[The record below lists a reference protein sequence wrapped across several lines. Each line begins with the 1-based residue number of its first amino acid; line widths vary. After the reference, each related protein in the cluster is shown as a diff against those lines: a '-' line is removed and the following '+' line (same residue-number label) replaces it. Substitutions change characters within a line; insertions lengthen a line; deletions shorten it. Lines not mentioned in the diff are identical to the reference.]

1 MNIHLKAAWR
11 NIFRNKRRTFITGTA
26 IALGLASLIFSDALV
41 KGTTDSLINTATGS
55 FSGQGQIHAAGFRET
70 QETSRVIA
78 GADAVLARLAGD
90 ARIKAFTPRTLNFAM
105 ASSASEVSPV
115 LMVGV
120 APDSE
125 GNFSKISEAIV
136 EGRFF
141 EDAATGGGRRANSQ
155 DIILG
160 AKLIETLQARLGDRL
175 VLTAAEA
182 GSDDLAQ
189 EMFRI
194 SGIFRFAIDEM
205 DKGMVFVRLSKA
217 QDMLNLNKGVHQIAL
232 SLKDPRMASD
242 ETNPLWKDYSSE
254 GNEAVGW
261 PVLFPQLKAV
271 SSLAGFA
278 TAIIGVLL
286 FGIIALGIIN
296 TLFMSVYERMFEFG
310 VLRAVG
316 TRPGGLRK
324 LVVFEAG
331 ALGLLSSGL
340 GIVLGFVVTFIVCK
354 TGLDYRGIEYMGV
367 SFKDLLY
374 PVMTVEQFII
384 YPIIVFLFTVLVGLY
399 PAGYASKM
407 SITKAMRRTL

>member
-11 NIFRNKRRTFITGTA
+11 NLFRNKRRTFITGTA
-26 IALGLASLIFSDALV
+26 IALGLAALIFTDALV

-55 FSGQGQIHAAGFRET
+55 FSGEGQIHGAGFRET
-70 QETSRVIA
+70 QEADRVIA
-78 GADAVLARLAGD
+78 GADDILARLAGD
-90 ARIKAFTPRTLNFAM
+90 PRVKTFTPRTLNFAM

-120 APDSE
+120 EPDSE
-125 GNFSKISEAIV
+125 RKFSKFGEAIV

-141 EDAATGGGRRANSQ
+141 EDIAAAGKSGGSSQ
-155 DIILG
+155 DIVLG
-160 AKLIETLQARLGDRL
+160 VKLAETLQARLGDRI
-175 VLTAAEA
+175 VLTAAQA
-182 GSDDLAQ
+182 GSDNLAQ

-194 SGIFRFAIDEM
+194 SGIYRFAIDEM

-217 QDMLNLNKGVHQIAL
+217 QDVLDLKKGVHQIAL
-232 SLKDPRMASD
+232 TLKDPKVASN
-242 ETNPLWKDYSSE
+242 ETYPLWKDYSND

-271 SSLAGFA
+271 SALAGFA
-278 TAIIGVLL
+278 TAIIGILL

-316 TRPGGLRK
+316 TRPGGIRK
-324 LVVFEAG
+324 LVVYEAG

-340 GIVLGFVVTFIVCK
+340 GIILGFVVTFIICK

>member
-26 IALGLASLIFSDALV
+26 IALGLAALIFTDALV

-55 FSGQGQIHAAGFRET
+55 FSGQAQIHAAGFRET
-70 QETSRVIA
+70 QETSLVVA

-90 ARIKAFTPRTLNFAM
+90 FRIKSFTPRTLNFAM

-115 LMVGV
+115 LMIGI

-125 GNFSKISEAIV
+125 RRFSKTSQALI

-141 EDAATGGGRRANSQ
+141 EDAASGGAGGGSSQ
-155 DIILG
+155 DIVIG
-160 AKLIETLQARLGDRL
+160 TKLAETLQARLGDRL
-175 VLTAAEA
+175 VLTAAQA
-182 GSDDLAQ
+182 GTDELAQ

-205 DKGMVFVRLSKA
+205 DGGMVFVRLSKA
-217 QDMLNLNKGVHQIAL
+217 QEMINLNNGIHQIAL
-232 SLKDPRMASD
+232 TLTDSETASD
-242 ETNPLWKDYSSE
+242 ETDPFWKDYSDE
-254 GNEAVGW
+254 RNEAVGW
-261 PVLFPQLKAV
+261 PILFPQLKAV

-324 LVVFEAG
+324 LVVYEAG
-331 ALGLLSSGL
+331 ALGLLSCGL
-340 GIVLGFVVTFIVCK
+340 GIVLGFIATFIVCK

-407 SITKAMRRTL
+407 NVTKAMRRTL

>member
-26 IALGLASLIFSDALV
+26 IALGLAALIFSDALV

-55 FSGQGQIHAAGFRET
+55 FSGDGQIHAAGFRET
-70 QETSRVIA
+70 QETSAVIA
-78 GADAVLARLAGD
+78 GADAVLGRLAGD
-90 ARIKAFTPRTLNFAM
+90 ARINAFTPRTLNFAM

-115 LMVGV
+115 MMIGI

-125 GNFSKISEAIV
+125 RKFSKLAEAVSE
-136 EGRFF
+136 GSFF
-141 EDAATGGGRRANSQ
+141 EAGARGANPQ
-155 DIILG
+155 DIIIG
-160 AKLIETLQARLGDRL
+160 AKLAETLQAQLGDRL
-175 VLTAAEA
+175 VLTAAQA
-182 GSDDLAQ
+182 GTDELSQ
-189 EMFRI
+189 EMFRV

-217 QDMLNLNKGVHQIAL
+217 QEMLNLKHGIHQIAL
-232 SLKDPRMASD
+232 TLKDPELALND
-242 ETNPLWKDYSSE
+242 ADPIWKDYSKG

-271 SSLAGFA
+271 SSLAGFF

-316 TRPGGLRK
+316 TRPGGIRK
-324 LVVFEAG
+324 LVVYEAG
-331 ALGLLSSGL
+331 ALGLLSCGL
-340 GIVLGFVVTFIVCK
+340 GIVLGFVVTFIICK

-407 SITKAMRRTL
+407 GIGKAMRRTL

>member
-11 NIFRNKRRTFITGTA
+11 NLFRNKRRTFITGTA
-26 IALGLASLIFSDALV
+26 IALGLAALIFTDALV

-55 FSGQGQIHAAGFRET
+55 FSGEGQINSAGFRET
-70 QETSRVIA
+70 QETGRVIA
-78 GADAVLARLAGD
+78 GADNVLARLAHD
-90 ARIKAFTPRTLNFAM
+90 SRVKAFAPRTLNFAM

-115 LMVGV
+115 LMVGI

-125 GNFSKISEAIV
+125 RKFSKIAEAIV

-141 EDAATGGGRRANSQ
+141 ENIAAAGKRGGSSQ
-155 DIILG
+155 DIVLG
-160 AKLIETLQARLGDRL
+160 VKLAETLQARLGDRL
-175 VLTAAEA
+175 VLTAAQA
-182 GSDDLAQ
+182 GSDNLAQ

-194 SGIFRFAIDEM
+194 SGIYRFAIDEM
-205 DKGMVFVRLSKA
+205 DKGIVFVRLSKA
-217 QDMLNLNKGVHQIAL
+217 QDMLDLKKGVHQIAL
-232 SLKDPRMASD
+232 TLKDPKMASN
-242 ETNPLWKDYSSE
+242 ETDPLWKDYSND

-271 SSLAGFA
+271 SALAGFA

-316 TRPGGLRK
+316 TRPGGIRK
-324 LVVFEAG
+324 LVVYEAG
-331 ALGLLSSGL
+331 ALGLLSSVL
-340 GIVLGFVVTFIVCK
+340 GIILGFVVTFIICK

-374 PVMTVEQFII
+374 PVMTVEQFIV
-384 YPIIVFLFTVLVGLY
+384 YPIIVFLFTMLVGLY

>member
-11 NIFRNKRRTFITGTA
+11 NLFRNKRRTFITGTA
-26 IALGLASLIFSDALV
+26 IALGLAALIFTDALV

-55 FSGQGQIHAAGFRET
+55 FSGEGQIHSAGFRET
-70 QETSRVIA
+70 QETGRVIA
-78 GADAVLARLAGD
+78 GADDILARLAGD
-90 ARIKAFTPRTLNFAM
+90 PRIKSFSPRTLNFAM

-115 LMVGV
+115 LMVGI

-125 GNFSKISEAIV
+125 RKFSKIAEAIV

-141 EDAATGGGRRANSQ
+141 EDIRAAGKRGRGSQ
-155 DIILG
+155 DIVLG
-160 AKLIETLQARLGDRL
+160 VKLAETLQARLGDRL
-175 VLTAAEA
+175 VLTAAQA
-182 GSDDLAQ
+182 GSDNLAQ

-194 SGIFRFAIDEM
+194 SGIYRFAIDEM

-217 QDMLNLNKGVHQIAL
+217 QDMLDLNKGIHQIAL
-232 SLKDPRMASD
+232 TLKDPKMASN
-242 ETNPLWKDYSSE
+242 ETDPLWKDYSTD

-261 PVLFPQLKAV
+261 PVLFPQLKVV
-271 SSLAGFA
+271 SALAGFA

-316 TRPGGLRK
+316 TRPGGIRK
-324 LVVFEAG
+324 LVVYEAG

-340 GIVLGFVVTFIVCK
+340 GIILGFVVTFIICK

-407 SITKAMRRTL
+407 SITKAMRKTL

>member
-11 NIFRNKRRTFITGTA
+11 NLFRNKRRTFITGTA
-26 IALGLASLIFSDALV
+26 IALGLAALIFTDALV

-55 FSGQGQIHAAGFRET
+55 FSGEGQINSAGFRET
-70 QETSRVIA
+70 QETGRVIA
-78 GADAVLARLAGD
+78 GADDILARLAHD
-90 ARIKAFTPRTLNFAM
+90 SRVKAFAPRTLNFAM

-115 LMVGV
+115 LMVGIV
-120 APDSE
+120 PDSE
-125 GNFSKISEAIV
+125 RKFSKIAEAIV

-141 EDAATGGGRRANSQ
+141 ENIAAAGKRGGSSQ
-155 DIILG
+155 DIVLG
-160 AKLIETLQARLGDRL
+160 VKLAETLQARLGDRL
-175 VLTAAEA
+175 VLTAAQA
-182 GSDDLAQ
+182 GSDNLAQ

-194 SGIFRFAIDEM
+194 SGIYRFAIDEM

-217 QDMLNLNKGVHQIAL
+217 QDMLDLKKGVHQIAL
-232 SLKDPRMASD
+232 TLKDPKMASN
-242 ETNPLWKDYSSE
+242 ETDPLWKDYSND

-271 SSLAGFA
+271 SALAGFA

-316 TRPGGLRK
+316 TRPGGIRK
-324 LVVFEAG
+324 LVVYEAG

-340 GIVLGFVVTFIVCK
+340 GIILGFVVTFIICK

>member
-26 IALGLASLIFSDALV
+26 IAFGLAALIFSDAIV

-55 FSGQGQIHAAGFRET
+55 FSGEGQIHAAGFRET
-70 QETSRVIA
+70 QETGRVIA
-78 GADAVLARLAGD
+78 GAEDVLARLAGD
-90 ARIKAFTPRTLNFAM
+90 LRVKLFTPRTLNFAM
-105 ASSASEVSPV
+105 VSSAGEVSPV

-120 APDSE
+120 EPESE
-125 GNFSKISEAIV
+125 RKFSKIGEAVV

-141 EDAATGGGRRANSQ
+141 EAAAPAGGRGGRSQ
-155 DIILG
+155 DIVLG
-160 AKLIETLQARLGDRL
+160 VKLAETLQARLGDRL
-175 VLTAAEA
+175 VLTAAQA
-182 GSDDLAQ
+182 GSDELAQ

-194 SGIFRFAIDEM
+194 SGIYRFAIDEM

-217 QDMLNLNKGVHQIAL
+217 QDMLNLKKGIHQIAL
-232 SLKDPRMASD
+232 TLRDPKMASNVID
-242 ETNPLWKDYSSE
+242 PLWKDYSND

-271 SSLAGFA
+271 SALAGFA
-278 TAIIGVLL
+278 TAIIGALL

-316 TRPGGLRK
+316 TRPGGIRK
-324 LVVFEAG
+324 LVIYEAG

-340 GIVLGFVVTFIVCK
+340 GIVLGFIITFIICK
-354 TGLDYRGIEYMGV
+354 TGLDYRGIEYIGV

>member
-26 IALGLASLIFSDALV
+26 IALGLAALIFTDALV

-70 QETSRVIA
+70 QEISLVIA
-78 GADAVLARLAGD
+78 GADSVLARMAGD
-90 ARIKAFTPRTLNFAM
+90 SRIKAFTPRTLSFAM

-115 LMVGV
+115 MMIGV

-125 GNFSKISEAIV
+125 RRFSKISEAVI

-141 EDAATGGGRRANSQ
+141 EDAASGGGRAQ
-155 DIILG
+155 DVILG
-160 AKLIETLQARLGDRL
+160 AKLAETLQARLGDRL
-175 VLTAAEA
+175 VLTAAQA
-182 GSDDLAQ
+182 GSDELAQ

-217 QDMLNLNKGVHQIAL
+217 QDMLNLKNGIHQIAL
-232 SLKDPRMASD
+232 TLSGSKVASNEAD
-242 ETNPLWKDYSSE
+242 PLWKDYSDK

-261 PVLFPQLKAV
+261 PILFPQLKAI

-324 LVVFEAG
+324 LVVYEAG
-331 ALGLLSSGL
+331 ALGLLSCCL
-340 GIVLGFVVTFIVCK
+340 GIIIGFVVTFIVCK
-354 TGLDYRGIEYMGV
+354 TGLDYRGIEYLGV
-367 SFKDLLY
+367 SLKDLLY
-374 PVMTVEQFII
+374 PVMTVGQFII

>member
-11 NIFRNKRRTFITGTA
+11 NLFRNKRRTFITGTA
-26 IALGLASLIFSDALV
+26 IALGLAALIFTDALV

-55 FSGQGQIHAAGFRET
+55 FSGEGQINSAGFRET
-70 QETSRVIA
+70 QETGRVIA
-78 GADAVLARLAGD
+78 GADNVLARLAHD
-90 ARIKAFTPRTLNFAM
+90 SRVKAFAPRTLNFAM

-115 LMVGV
+115 LMVGI

-125 GNFSKISEAIV
+125 RKFSKIAEAIV

-141 EDAATGGGRRANSQ
+141 ENIAAAGKRGGSSQ
-155 DIILG
+155 DIVLG
-160 AKLIETLQARLGDRL
+160 VKLAETLQARLGDRL
-175 VLTAAEA
+175 VLTAAQA
-182 GSDDLAQ
+182 GSDNLAQ

-194 SGIFRFAIDEM
+194 SGIYRFAIDEM

-217 QDMLNLNKGVHQIAL
+217 QDMLDLKKGVHQIAL
-232 SLKDPRMASD
+232 TLKDPKMASN
-242 ETNPLWKDYSSE
+242 ETDPLWKDYSND

-271 SSLAGFA
+271 SALAGFA
-278 TAIIGVLL
+278 TAIIGILL

-316 TRPGGLRK
+316 TRPGGIRK
-324 LVVFEAG
+324 LVVYEAG

-340 GIVLGFVVTFIVCK
+340 GIILGFVVTFIICK

-374 PVMTVEQFII
+374 PVMTVEQFIV
-384 YPIIVFLFTVLVGLY
+384 YPIIVFLFTMLVGLY

>member
-11 NIFRNKRRTFITGTA
+11 NLFRNKRRTFITGTA
-26 IALGLASLIFSDALV
+26 IALGLAALIFTDALV

-55 FSGQGQIHAAGFRET
+55 FSGEGQINSAGFRET
-70 QETSRVIA
+70 QETGRVIA
-78 GADAVLARLAGD
+78 GADNVLARLAHD
-90 ARIKAFTPRTLNFAM
+90 SRVKAFAPRTLNFAM

-115 LMVGV
+115 LMVGI

-125 GNFSKISEAIV
+125 RKFSKIAEAIV

-141 EDAATGGGRRANSQ
+141 ENIAAAGKRGGSSQ
-155 DIILG
+155 DIVLG
-160 AKLIETLQARLGDRL
+160 VKLAETLQARLGDRL
-175 VLTAAEA
+175 VLTAAQA
-182 GSDDLAQ
+182 GSDNLAQ

-194 SGIFRFAIDEM
+194 SGIYRFAIDEM
-205 DKGMVFVRLSKA
+205 DKGIVFVRLSKA
-217 QDMLNLNKGVHQIAL
+217 QDMLDLKKGVHQIAL
-232 SLKDPRMASD
+232 TLKDPKMASN
-242 ETNPLWKDYSSE
+242 ETDPLWKDYSND

-271 SSLAGFA
+271 SALAGFA

-316 TRPGGLRK
+316 TRPGGIRK
-324 LVVFEAG
+324 LVVYEAG

-340 GIVLGFVVTFIVCK
+340 GIILGFVVTFIICK

-374 PVMTVEQFII
+374 PVMTVEQFIV
-384 YPIIVFLFTVLVGLY
+384 YPIIVFLFTMLVGLY